1 MAWRPGHRV
10 STVDAVNAPIPD
22 PLHDPALD
30 DHVEEMIRLAELVA
44 GLQGEAPDEW
54 TVEAVAAARGEFEAY
69 ARNPPEVTDRFT
81 DLGIDGPHGPIRLR
95 VHVPDGPLRG
105 VVLDWHGGGFFLGS
119 PEMDDVFNL
128 RHAAAT
134 GCVTVAATYRMGPES
149 PYPAGPDDAEATALW
164 LLEHAVAEW
173 GVPFNVVMGSSAGA
187 NIAAVTLQRLRDRHD
202 ALGGIVAANLVYGV
216 YDLTGTPS
224 QHRLGIPTFRDLY
237 LPTIERRD
245 RDDPDISP
253 LYGDLASMPPALF
266 TVGTADYLFDDSLF
280 MAARWHA
287 AGSPARVAVY
297 PACPHGFNAY
307 PAELARRANETM
319 DRWVSERLDEA
330 VGRVES

>member
-1 MAWRPGHRV
+1 MPG
-10 STVDAVNAPIPD
+10 PIPD
-22 PLHDPALD
+22 PLYDPALD
-30 DHVEEMIRLAELVA
+30 AHVDEMNRIAELVA
-44 GLQGEAPDEW
+44 GLQGASPSEW
-54 TVEAVAAARGEFEAY
+54 TADVVAAARRNFDAY
-69 ARNPPEVTDRFT
+69 VRQPAEVTDRFSERV
-81 DLGIDGPHGPIRLR
+81 IDGPHGPIRLR
-95 VHVPDGPLRG
+95 VHVPDGPRRG
-105 VVLDWHGGGFFLGS
+105 VVLDWHGGGFYLGS
-119 PEMDDVFNL
+119 PEMDDVANL

-134 GCVTVAATYRMGPES
+134 GCVTVAATYRLGPEA

-173 GVPFNVVMGSSAGA
+173 DVPLVVVMGSSAGA
-187 NIAAVTLQRLRDRHD
+187 NIAAITLQRLRDRHD
-202 ALGGIVAANLVYGV
+202 ALGEIVAANLVFGV

-253 LYGDLASMPPALF
+253 IYGDLGGMPPALF

-297 PACPHGFNAY
+297 PACPHGFTAF

-319 DRWVSERLDEA
+319 DTWVSERLDE
-330 VGRVES
+330 VIGRVES

>member
-1 MAWRPGHRV
+1 MP
-10 STVDAVNAPIPD
+10 APISD
-22 PLHDPALD
+22 PLYDPALD
-30 DHVEEMIRLAELVA
+30 EHVDEMTRIAEIVA
-44 GLQGEAPDEW
+44 GMQGESPSEW
-54 TVEAVAAARGEFEAY
+54 TPDAVATARRGFAAFADSP
-69 ARNPPEVTDRFT
+69 AEVKDRFA
-81 DLGIDGPHGPIRLR
+81 DREIDGPHGPIRLR
-95 VHVPDGPLRG
+95 VHVPEGELRG
-105 VVLDWHGGGFFLGS
+105 LILDWHGGGFFLGS

-134 GCVTVAATYRMGPES
+134 GCVTVAATYRLGPEA
-149 PYPAGPDDAEATALW
+149 PYPAGPDDGEATALW

-173 GVPFNVVMGSSAGA
+173 GVPLNVVMGSSAGA
-187 NIAAVTLQRLRDRHD
+187 NIAAIVLQRLRDRHD
-202 ALGGIVAANLVYGV
+202 ALDGIVAANLVFGV

-253 LYGDLASMPPALF
+253 IFGDLTGMPPALF

-287 AGSPARVAVY
+287 AGSEAQVEVF
-297 PACPHGFNAY
+297 PACPHGFTAY
-307 PAELARRANETM
+307 PAELARRANAAM
-319 DRWVSERLDEA
+319 DEWVRARLDA
-330 VGRVES
+330 SVGRVES

>member
-1 MAWRPGHRV
+1 MAPGEA
-10 STVDAVNAPIPD
+10 AVYGRRMPGPVPD
-22 PLHDPALD
+22 PLYDPALD
-30 DHVEEMIRLAELVA
+30 AHVEEMTRIAELVA
-44 GLQGEAPDEW
+44 GMQGETPSDW
-54 TVEAVAAARGEFEAY
+54 TPEVVDAARRNFAAY
-69 ARNPPEVTDRFT
+69 AEQPAEVTDRFT
-81 DLGIDGPHGPIRLR
+81 DREIDGPHGPIRLR
-95 VHVPDGPLRG
+95 VHVPEGPLRG
-105 VVLDWHGGGFFLGS
+105 VILDWHGGGFFLGS

-134 GCVTVAATYRMGPES
+134 GCVTVAATYRLGPES
-149 PYPAGPDDAEATALW
+149 PYPAGPDDGEAAALW
-164 LLEHAVAEW
+164 LLEHAVDEW
-173 GVPFNVVMGSSAGA
+173 GVPLNVVMGSSAGA
-187 NIAAVTLQRLRDRHD
+187 NIAAITLQRLRDRHD
-202 ALGGIVAANLVYGV
+202 ALGEIVAANLVYGV

-245 RDDPDISP
+245 RDVPDISP
-253 LYGDLASMPPALF
+253 LYGDLSGMPPALF

-307 PAELARRANETM
+307 PAELARLANEAM
-319 DRWVSERLDEA
+319 DSWVSARLDAA

>member
-1 MAWRPGHRV
+1 MPG
-10 STVDAVNAPIPD
+10 PIPD
-22 PLHDPALD
+22 PLYDPALD
-30 DHVEEMIRLAELVA
+30 QHVDEMTRIAEIVA
-44 GLQGEAPDEW
+44 GLHGEPPSEW
-54 TVEAVAAARGEFEAY
+54 SPAAVKAARRSFDVY
-69 ARNPPEVTDRFT
+69 AENPPEVTDRFA
-81 DLGIDGPHGPIRLR
+81 DREIEGAHGPIRLR

-105 VVLDWHGGGFFLGS
+105 VILDWHGGGFFLGS

-128 RHAAAT
+128 RHAEAT
-134 GCVTVAATYRMGPES
+134 GCVMVAATYRLGPES
-149 PYPAGPDDAEATALW
+149 PYPAGPDDGEAAALW
-164 LLEHAVAEW
+164 ILENAPREW
-173 GVPFNVVMGSSAGA
+173 GVPLVAVMGSSAGA
-187 NIAAVTLQRLRDRHD
+187 NIAAIVMQRLRDRHD
-202 ALGGIVAANLVYGV
+202 ALRSVLAANLVYGV

-253 LYGDLASMPPALF
+253 IFGDLRAMPPALF

-287 AGSPARVAVY
+287 AGAAAQVNVY

-307 PAELARRANETM
+307 PAELARRANEAM
-319 DRWVSERLDEA
+319 DAWVCERLDETL
-330 VGRVES
+330 GRVES

>member
-1 MAWRPGHRV
+1 MPG
-10 STVDAVNAPIPD
+10 PIPD
-22 PLHDPALD
+22 PLHDPSLEE
-30 DHVEEMIRLAELVA
+30 HVEEMTRIAAIVA
-44 GLQGEAPDEW
+44 GLQGDAPTEW
-54 TVEAVAAARGEFEAY
+54 SASAVAAARERFAAY
-69 ARNPPEVTDRFT
+69 ARHPPEVTERFT
-81 DLGIDGPHGPIRLR
+81 DRTIGGPHGPIRLR

-119 PEMDDVFNL
+119 PEMDDAFNL
-128 RHAAAT
+128 RHGAAT
-134 GCVTVAATYRMGPES
+134 GCVTVAASYRMGPEA

-164 LLEHAVAEW
+164 LIEHAVAEW

-253 LYGDLASMPPALF
+253 LYGDLRSMPPALF
-266 TVGTADYLFDDSLF
+266 TVGTADYLYDDSLF

-287 AGSPARVAVY
+287 AGSSARVAVY
-297 PACPHGFNAY
+297 PACPHGFNGY
-307 PAELARRANETM
+307 PAELARLANEAM
-319 DRWVSERLDEA
+319 DRWVSERLDA
-330 VGRVES
+330 TVGRVES

>member
-1 MAWRPGHRV
+1 MP
-10 STVDAVNAPIPD
+10 TVDAMPGPISD
-22 PLHDPALD
+22 PLYDPALD
-30 DHVEEMIRLAELVA
+30 EHVEEMTRIAEIVA
-44 GLQGEAPDEW
+44 GIRGESPSEW
-54 TVEAVAAARGEFEAY
+54 TPEVVEEAR
-69 ARNPPEVTDRFT
+69 RNFDAFTDNPAEVTDRFT
-81 DLGIDGPHGPIRLR
+81 DLEIEGPHGPIRLR
-95 VHVPDGPLRG
+95 VHVPDVALRG
-105 VVLDWHGGGFFLGS
+105 LILDWHGGGFFLGS

-134 GCVTVAATYRMGPES
+134 GCVTVAATYRLGPEA

-164 LLEHAVAEW
+164 LLDNATDEW
-173 GVPFNVVMGSSAGA
+173 GVPLNAVMGSSAGA
-187 NIAAVTLQRLRDRHD
+187 NIAAVALQRLRDRHD
-202 ALGGIVAANLVYGV
+202 ALAGIVAANLVYGV

-253 LYGDLASMPPALF
+253 IFGDLTGMPPALF
-266 TVGTADYLFDDSLF
+266 SVGTADYLFDDSLF

-287 AGSPARVAVY
+287 AGSAAQVNVY

-307 PAELARRANETM
+307 PAELARRANTAM
-319 DRWVSERLDEA
+319 DTWVSSCLDDA
-330 VGRVES
+330 IGRVES

>member
-1 MAWRPGHRV
+1 MP
-10 STVDAVNAPIPD
+10 APIPD
-22 PLHDPALD
+22 PLHDPSLEE
-30 DHVEEMIRLAELVA
+30 HVEEMTRIAAIVA
-44 GLQGEAPDEW
+44 GLQGEAPTEW
-54 TVEAVAAARGEFEAY
+54 SAAAVAAARERFAAY
-69 ARNPPEVTDRFT
+69 ARHPPEVTERFT
-81 DLGIDGPHGPIRLR
+81 DRTIDGPHGPIRLR

-119 PEMDDVFNL
+119 PEMDDAFNL
-128 RHAAAT
+128 RHGAAT
-134 GCVTVAATYRMGPES
+134 GCVTVAASYRMGPEA

-164 LLEHAVAEW
+164 LIEHAVAEW

-253 LYGDLASMPPALF
+253 LYGDLRSMPPALF
-266 TVGTADYLFDDSLF
+266 TVGTADYLYDDSLF

-287 AGSPARVAVY
+287 AGSSARVAVY
-297 PACPHGFNAY
+297 PACPHGFNGY
-307 PAELARRANETM
+307 PAELARLANEAM
-319 DRWVSERLDEA
+319 DRWVSERLDA
-330 VGRVES
+330 TVGRVES

>member
-1 MAWRPGHRV
+1 MPG
-10 STVDAVNAPIPD
+10 PISD
-22 PLHDPALD
+22 PLYDPSLD
-30 DHVEEMIRLAELVA
+30 DHVEEMTRIAEIVA
-44 GLQGEAPDEW
+44 AMQGESPSEW
-54 TVEAVAAARGEFEAY
+54 TPEAITAARRSFEAY
-69 ARNPPEVTDRFT
+69 ADNPPEVTDRF
-81 DLGIDGPHGPIRLR
+81 DDREIDGPHGPIRLR

-105 VVLDWHGGGFFLGS
+105 VVLDWHGGGFFLGM

-134 GCVTVAATYRMGPES
+134 GCVTVAASYSLGPEA
-149 PYPAGPDDAEATALW
+149 PYPAGPDDAETTALW
-164 LLEHAVAEW
+164 LLEHAEAEW
-173 GVPFNVVMGSSAGA
+173 GVPLNVVMGSSAGA
-187 NIAAVTLQRLRDRHD
+187 NIAAIALQRLRDRHD

-253 LYGDLASMPPALF
+253 IYGDLSGMPPALF
-266 TVGTADYLFDDSLF
+266 TVGTADYLYDDSLF

-287 AGSPARVAVY
+287 AGSATQVNVFPG
-297 PACPHGFNAY
+297 CPHGFNAY
-307 PAELARRANETM
+307 PAELSRRANEAM
-319 DRWVSERLDEA
+319 DTWVAARLDEA
-330 VGRVES
+330 LGRVES